1 MKKYLL
7 LLVFAL
13 AALAL
18 YAQNNDMYSIMH
30 KEWAGHIYSYDGVMQ
45 QRDGNFLI
53 DGFVVEDLGND
64 INPLGNI
71 FYKISPTSLTISDSL
86 FIADTALT
94 SCRSF
99 QNPNGEGNIR
109 SRFEYHA
116 DCDSCFLRISHF
128 PDNDLHTNPDEDIV
142 VSVCEN
148 YATGGVSIVDCKGD
162 LILQYYKQI
171 DALHHDAYVARF
183 GIDGT
188 LKHQALVFENE
199 IFGADRLQMLKES
212 PLKYFQW
219 GFAETYSGSWQNLI
233 IYALDS
239 LFNSNPIII
248 NSLINGSNEYL
259 YVDGDTKV
267 IPADGDNVLVAAKYV
282 YEVNHSHPW
291 EYEYGVVVVKYDI
304 RTLQQKG
311 HIVFND
317 YQGNSNIGK
326 CLGINMMTDGT
337 IYFLYKE
344 DGYPEESFVAVKMDT
359 DLNVEWK
366 RFCKTDNLNIGW
378 LQEFP
383 IPYKNEYGEE
393 KGIVWVGDDMRVGS
407 NNYGKVFLYLKHDG
421 TVGMNE
427 GGMEVRPY
435 AFYPNPVKEQLLMQ
449 FSPDVQPKQV
459 ELYDLQGR
467 LVRTQSKAF
476 ESIDMSQLPAGTYT
490 LRVTLEDGKTY
501 SDKVVKE

>member
-1 MKKYLL
+1 
-7 LLVFAL
+7 
-13 AALAL
+13 
-18 YAQNNDMYSIMH
+18 
-30 KEWAGHIYSYDGVMQ
+30 MQ
-45 QRDGNFLI
+45 QRDGNFII
-53 DGFVVEDLGND
+53 DGFVVEDLEID
-64 INPLGNI
+64 INPLGSI

-86 FIADTALT
+86 FIADTAIA
-94 SCRSF
+94 SCHSF

-116 DCDSCFLRISHF
+116 DCDSCFLRISRF

-142 VSVCEN
+142 VPVCEN
-148 YATGGVSIVDCKGD
+148 YASGGVSIIDCKGD
-162 LILQYYKQI
+162 LILQYSKQI
-171 DALHHDAYVARF
+171 DALHHDAYIARF
-183 GIDGT
+183 GVDGT

-199 IFGADRLQMLKES
+199 TLGGGPLQMLKES

-219 GFAETYSGSWQNLI
+219 GFAETYNSSWHNLI
-233 IYALDS
+233 VYAFDS
-239 LFNSNPIII
+239 LFQSNPVII

-282 YEVNHSHPW
+282 NEVNHSHPW

-304 RTLQQKG
+304 RTQQQKG
-311 HIVFND
+311 YIVFDD
-317 YQGNSNIGK
+317 YQGNSNRGK

-344 DGYPEESFVAVKMDT
+344 DGYPEEIFVAVKMDT

-366 RFCKTDNLNIGW
+366 RFCKTDNINIGW

-383 IPYKNEYGEE
+383 VLCKDEYGEE
-393 KGIVWVGDDMRVGS
+393 KGIAWVGDDMRIGS
-407 NNYGKVFLYLKHDG
+407 NIYGKVFLYLTHDG
-421 TVGMNE
+421 TVGTNE
-427 GGMEVRPY
+427 GSIEMRPY

-449 FSPDVQPKQV
+449 FSPDVQPAQV

-467 LVRTQSKAF
+467 LVRKQSKTF

-490 LRVTLEDGKTY
+490 MRVILEDGKVY
-501 SDKVVKE
+501 SDKVVKK